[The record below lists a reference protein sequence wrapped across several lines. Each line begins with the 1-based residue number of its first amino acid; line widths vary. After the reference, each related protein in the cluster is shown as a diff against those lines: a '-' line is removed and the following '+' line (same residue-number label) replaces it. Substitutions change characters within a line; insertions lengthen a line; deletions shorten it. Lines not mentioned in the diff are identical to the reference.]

1 MCRTCRPVARLQG
14 YAACRQDGRLAMYV
28 AADRG
33 CCQHYI
39 YIILIISLKKRIYDE
54 YDVALIC
61 GKLPSCE
68 CCLPHS
74 EAVFHAFMHR
84 F

>member
-1 MCRTCRPVARLQG
+1 MARLQG
-14 YAACRQDGRLAMYV
+14 YTLGRQDEWFIMFV
-28 AADRG
+28 AVDRE

-68 CCLPHS
+68 SCLPHN